1 MSHILISSV
10 CVPFPRAEY
19 YIVPTFFVAFFK
31 IYYIIYLKIPIERKN
46 NMEIKVKYLYV
57 LGAFIVLCIIGYFSL
72 PRDEIVIQASS
83 NDEVEEEYIYVHI
96 EGCVHEPGLIKAIKG
111 IRLYELI
118 ELAGGET
125 EEADLSKVNLASIV
139 TDAQKIYIPQKI
151 IYVETDEGIS
161 SISKDG
167 IVNINT
173 ATSNELQTLSGIGP
187 SMAARIIDYREKE
200 GYFTKPEDIMNV
212 SGIGEA
218 KYNRIKDKITT

>member
-1 MSHILISSV
+1 MNV
-10 CVPFPRAEY
+10 
-19 YIVPTFFVAFFK
+19 
-31 IYYIIYLKIPIERKN
+31 
-46 NMEIKVKYLYV
+46 KVKYIFV

-96 EGCVHEPGLIKAIKG
+96 EGCVHEPGLIKAVKG

-125 EEADLSKVNLASIV
+125 EEADLSKVNLASIIV
-139 TDAQKIYIPQKI
+139 DAQKVYIPQKL
-151 IYVETDEGIS
+151 IYDDVDDVKS

-173 ATSNELQTLSGIGP
+173 ATSSELQTLDGIGP
-187 SMAARIIDYREKE
+187 SMATKIINYRNNE

-212 SGIGEA
+212 SGIGES
-218 KYNRIKDKITT
+218 KYNKIKNNITI